1 MQNSIKRF
9 FLKADSR
16 RFQGSRCWWLSII
29 LILIFHF
36 SAMPI
41 VYAQNGGVSSLFTEE
56 EPLDIK
62 LKFAFKETKS
72 RKGEGGYT
80 PNILQY
86 KQGGDN
92 WDSLNISLRA
102 RGNFRRDKCYFTP
115 IKIKMKSKEAK
126 NTPFQGNK
134 TLKMVLPCQNAKD
147 ANDYLIKEYIT
158 YKMFEP
164 ISEYHF
170 NTKLVNLSLT
180 DEGNKQQKSYD
191 LKAILIEDDE
201 LIAERFKGSLVK
213 ELNLHPLRMKDTVS
227 VIHDFYQFFIGN
239 VDWSSNAQHNVTVMK
254 LMDNSYIPLIYDFDM
269 SGFVNAPYSETPE
282 FLPITSVRTRLYRGF
297 CRDEALFEYVRKYY
311 LERETAVLNSFENAS
326 KGINP
331 KEIAEMRKYVTE
343 FFDILKSEKRFKE
356 EIFSACRTQ

>member
-1 MQNSIKRF
+1 MQQTEKRF
-9 FLKADSR
+9 FFKSNPRQFPLN
-16 RFQGSRCWWLSII
+16 FWWASII
-29 LILIFHF
+29 FILIIQF
-36 SAMPI
+36 SALPI
-41 VYAQNGGVSSLFTEE
+41 AKAQNGGVPPIFSDE
-56 EPLDIK
+56 EPLDLK

-72 RKGEGGYT
+72 RKGEGGYN
-80 PNILQY
+80 PNILLY
-86 KQGGDN
+86 RQGGDT

-102 RGNFRRDKCYFTP
+102 RGNFRRDKCFFTP
-115 IKIKMKSKEAK
+115 IKIKMKGKEAK

-134 TLKMVLPCQNAKD
+134 TLKIVLPCQNAKE

-158 YKMFEP
+158 YKLFEP

-170 NTKLVNLSLT
+170 NTKLVNVSLT

-201 LIAERFKGSLVK
+201 LIAKRFNGNLVK
-213 ELNLHPLRMKDTVS
+213 DLNLHPLRMKDTVS

-297 CRDEALFEYVRKYY
+297 CRDEALFEYARAHY
-311 LERETAVLNSFENAS
+311 LAKEAEVWESFENSS
-326 KGINP
+326 KEINP
-331 KEIAEMRKYVTE
+331 REITEMKKYITE
-343 FFDILKSEKRFKE
+343 FFDILKSDKRFRE

>member
-1 MQNSIKRF
+1 MQQTEKRYF
-9 FLKADSR
+9 FKSSSR
-16 RFQGSRCWWLSII
+16 RYPLNFWRASII
-29 LILIFHF
+29 FVLIIQF
-36 SAMPI
+36 SAFPI
-41 VYAQNGGVSSLFTEE
+41 ANAQNGGIPPIFSEE
-56 EPLDIK
+56 EPLDLK
-62 LKFAFKETKS
+62 LKFSFKETKS
-72 RKGEGGYT
+72 RKGEGGYN
-80 PNILQY
+80 PNILLY
-86 KQGGDN
+86 RQGGDT
-92 WDSLNISLRA
+92 WDSLHISLRA

-158 YKMFEP
+158 YKLFEP

-201 LIAERFKGSLVK
+201 LIAQRFNGNLVK
-213 ELNLHPLRMKDTVS
+213 DLNLHPLRMKDTVS

-297 CRDEALFEYVRKYY
+297 CRDEALFEFVRAHY
-311 LERETAVLNSFENAS
+311 LEKETEVWASFESSS
-326 KGINP
+326 KEINP
-331 KEIAEMRKYVTE
+331 REIMEMKKYITE
-343 FFDILKSEKRFKE
+343 FYDILKNDKRFRE

>member
-1 MQNSIKRF
+1 MQHPTKRF
-9 FLKADSR
+9 FLKSGSR
-16 RFQGSRCWWLSII
+16 RYPVNFWWVSIMLV
-29 LILIFHF
+29 LIVQF
-36 SAMPI
+36 STFSI
-41 VYAQNGGVSSLFTEE
+41 VSAQNGGVTALFSEE
-56 EPLDIK
+56 EPLDLR

-72 RKGEGGYT
+72 RKGEGGYN
-80 PNILQY
+80 PNILLY
-86 KQGGDN
+86 KQEGDT
-92 WDSLNISLRA
+92 WDSLSISLRA

-134 TLKMVLPCQNAKD
+134 TLKLVLPCQNAKD

-158 YKMFEP
+158 YKLFEP

-170 NTKLVNLSLT
+170 NTKLVNLTLT
-180 DEGNKQQKSYD
+180 DEGNKQQKSYE

-201 LIAERFKGSLVK
+201 LIAQRFNGKLVK
-213 ELNLHPLRMKDTVS
+213 DINLHPLRMKDTVS

-239 VDWSSNAQHNVTVMK
+239 VDWSSLAQHNVSVMQ

-297 CRDEALFEYVRKYY
+297 CRDEALFEFARAHYLRK
-311 LERETAVLNSFENAS
+311 EAEVWGSFEKNS

-331 KEIAEMRKYVTE
+331 KEISEMKKYITE
-343 FFDILKSEKRFKE
+343 FFDILKSEKRFKD

>member
-1 MQNSIKRF
+1 MQHTEKRYF
-9 FLKADSR
+9 FKSSSR
-16 RFQGSRCWWLSII
+16 RYPLNFWRASII
-29 LILIFHF
+29 FVLIIQF
-36 SAMPI
+36 SAFPI
-41 VYAQNGGVSSLFTEE
+41 ANAQNGGIPPIFSVE
-56 EPLDIK
+56 EPLDLK
-62 LKFAFKETKS
+62 LKFSFKETKS
-72 RKGEGGYT
+72 RKGEGGYN
-80 PNILQY
+80 PNILLY
-86 KQGGDN
+86 RQGGDT
-92 WDSLNISLRA
+92 WDSLQISLRA

-158 YKMFEP
+158 YKLFEP

-191 LKAILIEDDE
+191 LKTILIEDDE
-201 LIAERFKGSLVK
+201 LIAQRFNGSLVK
-213 ELNLHPLRMKDTVS
+213 DLNLHPLRMKDTVS

-297 CRDEALFEYVRKYY
+297 CRDEALFEFVRAHY
-311 LERETAVLNSFENAS
+311 LEKETEVWASFESSS
-326 KGINP
+326 KEINP
-331 KEIAEMRKYVTE
+331 REIMEMKKYITE
-343 FFDILKSEKRFKE
+343 FYDILKNDKRFRE